1 MHNEDVESQKDRENR
16 ERKKRCNGPMGHSFR
31 FSTSFPCIRCDRK
44 FPPVIRRGEE
54 EESVDRTRIGA
65 SAVTCENRERELSP
79 SVVLH
84 VLLPLFLPSIQS
96 FGAFSTFLFAPFL
109 FSHSFSLSS
118 LSRTNV
124 KINGKKKEEREKER
138 EFSLLETLFYTSV
151 RLTLNC
157 NERRQLKTRSRVIGA
172 LMWF

>member
-44 FPPVIRRGEE
+44 FPPVIRRGDE

-96 FGAFSTFLFAPFL
+96 FGAPILHL
-109 FSHSFSLSS
+109 LICSFSLFPQFLTFESVQNQ
-118 LSRTNV
+118 RENQR
-124 KINGKKKEEREKER
+124 EEKER
-138 EFSLLETLFYTSV
+138 TRERAGILSPRNPLLYF
-151 RLTLNC
+151 
-157 NERRQLKTRSRVIGA
+157 RSIDA
-172 LMWF
+172 EL